1 MLTVKFHKSTH
12 GTNKL
17 FYSII
22 IITKKASPYSGK
34 LIEEIG
40 YYHPIK
46 NKWNQKMVFINY
58 DRLAFWLNRGV
69 TVNKSLYL
77 LIKSLLSL
85 NLKK

>member
-12 GTNKL
+12 GTDKL

-46 NKWNQKMVFINY
+46 NK
-58 DRLAFWLNRGV
+58 
-69 TVNKSLYL
+69 
-77 LIKSLLSL
+77 
-85 NLKK
+85 